1 MKKTLRLILGDQ
13 LNSNHSWFK
22 SVDDSV
28 TYVMME
34 IRTETDYAQHHIQK
48 VVGIF
53 AAMQNFANQLKS
65 NNHNLI
71 YLHLND
77 ENNLQSFQDNI
88 QNLISEH
95 EFNHFEY
102 QLPDEYRVD
111 QDLIEL
117 CNTISIPSKSVDSEH
132 FFTSRNE
139 LGDFFQGKKTFLME
153 SFYRA
158 MRKKHAVL
166 MDGDQPL
173 TGKWNYDSDNRKKLP
188 KDHKPTSPLIFDNDV
203 SEILF
208 EINKTDIKTIG
219 SIDANHFLWP
229 INREQSLELLDFFA
243 TECLSLFGSFQDAM
257 TPNEWSIY
265 HSRISFSM
273 NIKLISPKEVI
284 DRVTLEWQKRSDE
297 IEYHQLEG
305 FVRQIIGWREYMRGI
320 YWNQMPDYATLNYFN
335 NSDKLPSWFWT
346 GTTKMNCLK
355 EAINQSLNYG
365 YAHHIQRL
373 MITGN
378 FALLAGVHPDE
389 IDAWYLGIYIDAF
402 EWVQITNTRGMSQ
415 FADGGIVG
423 TKPYVSSASYIDK
436 MSNYCGSCYYKKVI
450 KTGDKACPFN
460 SLYWNFYD
468 KNESKLAKNPRIGM
482 MYNVWRKMKPEDK
495 IALLEQ
501 ADYYLKNINDL

>member
-1 MKKTLRLILGDQ
+1 MNKTLRLILGDQ

-65 NNHNLI
+65 NKHNLI
-71 YLHLND
+71 YFHLND
-77 ENNLQSFQDNI
+77 VNNIQSFGDNI
-88 QNLISEH
+88 KNLIIDHHFTE
-95 EFNHFEY
+95 FEY

-111 QDLIEL
+111 QDLKQL
-117 CNTISIPSKSVDSEH
+117 GNSISIPCKSVDSEH
-132 FFTSRNE
+132 FFTTRNE
-139 LGDFFQGKKTFLME
+139 LSEFFNGKKTFLME
-153 SFYRA
+153 SFYRT
-158 MRKKHAVL
+158 MRKKHTIL
-166 MDGDQPL
+166 MEDDQPL

-188 KDHKPTSPLIFDNDV
+188 KDHKPTSPLIFDNNV
-203 SEILF
+203 SDILL

-219 SIDANHFLWP
+219 SIDTNHFLWP
-229 INREQSLELLDFFA
+229 INREQSLELLNFFA
-243 TECLSLFGSFQDAM
+243 TECLPLFGSFQDAM
-257 TPNEWSIY
+257 APNEWSIY
-265 HSRISFSM
+265 HSRISFSL

-284 DRVTLEWQKRSDE
+284 ERVTQEWQQRSNE

-305 FVRQIIGWREYMRGI
+305 FVRQILGWREYMRGI

-335 NSDKLPSWFWT
+335 NTEKLPSWFWT
-346 GTTKMNCLK
+346 GKTKMNCLK
-355 EAINQSLNYG
+355 DAINQSLNYG

-373 MITGN
+373 MVTGN

-389 IDAWYLGIYIDAF
+389 MDAWYLGIYIDAF

-436 MSNYCGSCYYKKVI
+436 MSNYCGSCYYKKAI
-450 KTGDKACPFN
+450 KTGEKACPFN

-495 IALLEQ
+495 SALLEQ

>member
-13 LNSNHSWFK
+13 LNSNYSWFK

-71 YLHLND
+71 YLYLND

-208 EINKTDIKTIG
+208 EINKTNIKTIG

-335 NSDKLPSWFWT
+335 NSEKLPSWFWT

-436 MSNYCGSCYYKKVI
+436 MSNYCGSCYYKKAI

>member
-1 MKKTLRLILGDQ
+1 MNKTLRLILGDQ

-65 NNHNLI
+65 NKHNLI
-71 YLHLND
+71 YFHLND
-77 ENNLQSFQDNI
+77 VNNIQSFGDNI
-88 QNLISEH
+88 KNLIIDHHFTE
-95 EFNHFEY
+95 FEY

-111 QDLIEL
+111 QDLKQL
-117 CNTISIPSKSVDSEH
+117 GNSISIPCKSVDSEH

-139 LGDFFQGKKTFLME
+139 LSEFFNGKKTFLME
-153 SFYRA
+153 SFYRT
-158 MRKKHAVL
+158 MRKKHTIL
-166 MDGDQPL
+166 MEGNQPL

-188 KDHKPTSPLIFDNDV
+188 KDHKPTSPLVFDNNV
-203 SEILF
+203 SDILL

-219 SIDANHFLWP
+219 SIDANPFLWP
-229 INREQSLELLDFFA
+229 INREQSLALLDFFA
-243 TECLSLFGSFQDAM
+243 TECLPLFGSFQDAM
-257 TPNEWSIY
+257 APNEWSIY
-265 HSRISFSM
+265 HSRISFSL

-284 DRVTLEWQKRSDE
+284 ERVTQEWQQRSNE

-305 FVRQIIGWREYMRGI
+305 FVRQILGWREYMRGI

-335 NSDKLPSWFWT
+335 NTEKLPSWFWT
-346 GTTKMNCLK
+346 GKTKMNCLK
-355 EAINQSLNYG
+355 DAINQSLNYG

-373 MITGN
+373 MVTGN

-389 IDAWYLGIYIDAF
+389 MDAWYLGIYIDAF

-436 MSNYCGSCYYKKVI
+436 MSNYCGSCYYKKAI
-450 KTGDKACPFN
+450 KTGEKACPFN

-495 IALLEQ
+495 SALLEQ